1 MEFRQC
7 EACHQAF
14 RPRPQNPDPSE
25 TAKTATSPGRITPQF
40 AGLNVPQIDKRRR
53 RWQAAKRQSDPDY
66 REDQKRAQ
74 KAWAER
80 HPDYWRAYRE
90 QHPEYVARN
99 RARQQERALG
109 LAAIAKMDASKAETG
124 FSSGT
129 YRLSRVVDASLA
141 KKNAWMVEITVISAG
156 CASP

>member
-7 EACHQAF
+7 EACRQPF
-14 RPRPQNPDPSE
+14 RRRPQNPDQCFCSADACQRE
-25 TAKTATSPGRITPQF
+25 
-40 AGLNVPQIDKRRR
+40 RRR

-66 REDQKRAQ
+66 RENQKRAQ
-74 KAWAER
+74 KTWAER

-99 RARQQERALG
+99 RARQRERAPAPTG
-109 LAAIAKMDASKAETG
+109 VAKMDASKAEIALP
-124 FSSGT
+124 SGT
-129 YRLSRVVDASLA
+129 YRLSPVVDASFA
-141 KKNAWMVEITVISAG
+141 KMDAWMVEITVISAA

>member
-7 EACHQAF
+7 EACHQPY
-14 RPRPQNPDPSE
+14 RPRPQNPDQCFCSAAACQRE
-25 TAKTATSPGRITPQF
+25 
-40 AGLNVPQIDKRRR
+40 RRR

-66 REDQKRAQ
+66 RENQKRAQ
-74 KAWAER
+74 KTWAER
-80 HPDYWRAYRE
+80 HPDYWRTYRE

-99 RARQQERALG
+99 RARQRERAPAPAG
-109 LAAIAKMDASKAETG
+109 VAKMDASKAETG

-129 YRLSRVVDASLA
+129 YRLSPVADASFA
-141 KKNAWMVEITVISAG
+141 KKNAWMVEITVLSAA

>member
-7 EACHQAF
+7 EACHQPF
-14 RPRPQNPDPSE
+14 RARPQNPDQCFCSAAACQRE
-25 TAKTATSPGRITPQF
+25 
-40 AGLNVPQIDKRRR
+40 RRR

-66 REDQKRAQ
+66 RENQKRAQ
-74 KAWAER
+74 KGWAER

-99 RARQQERALG
+99 RARQRERALDPAG
-109 LAAIAKMDASKAETG
+109 VAKMD
-124 FSSGT
+124 
-129 YRLSRVVDASLA
+129 
-141 KKNAWMVEITVISAG
+141 AWMVEITVISAA

>member
-7 EACHQAF
+7 EACRQPF
-14 RPRPQNPDPSE
+14 RPRPRNPDQCFCSAAACQRE
-25 TAKTATSPGRITPQF
+25 
-40 AGLNVPQIDKRRR
+40 RRR

-66 REDQKRAQ
+66 RENQKRAQ

-80 HPDYWRAYRE
+80 HPDYWRTYRD

-99 RARQQERALG
+99 RARQRERAPAPTG
-109 LAAIAKMDASKAETG
+109 VAKMD
-124 FSSGT
+124 
-129 YRLSRVVDASLA
+129 
-141 KKNAWMVEITVISAG
+141 AWMVEITVISAG

>member
-7 EACHQAF
+7 EACHQPF
-14 RPRPQNPDPSE
+14 RPRPQNPDQCFCAAACQRE
-25 TAKTATSPGRITPQF
+25 
-40 AGLNVPQIDKRRR
+40 RRR
-53 RWQAAKRQSDPDY
+53 RWQAAKRHSDPDY

-80 HPDYWRAYRE
+80 HPDYWRTYRE

-99 RARQQERALG
+99 RARQRERAPAPAG
-109 LAAIAKMDASKAETG
+109 VAKMDASKAEIPLR
-124 FSSGT
+124 SGT
-129 YRLSRVVDASLA
+129 YRLSPVADVSFA
-141 KKNAWMVEITVISAG
+141 KKNAWMVEITVLPAA